1 MSRYSPSEQIS
12 QKLAQSQEDFLKKH
26 GILAHELLD
35 DNLSEEQIAGLNP
48 DLFALA
54 SVDESEA
61 ERTGYSNYSYWGSTV
76 RMFFKNKVAVF
87 NLIVMLVLVLFTFIQ
102 PHLPNQIDPN
112 LVNYYDSKAIWY
124 VVEADGSYTVDGMK
138 RTKGEYAQE
147 PKSGEILAYLNTPN
161 AWGIPVAIAY
171 NAEGEETQLAVSADP
186 ANPGWYYCLL
196 QKDAPYLA
204 ILSEDMTASTYYNA
218 VWLTVTGD
226 KNAVYSSGVK
236 QTKGELITDVPDGK
250 SLAYVSAPESWGVP
264 KLKAQASLNGSD
276 AEFVSL
282 KALEGEDGWFY
293 GFFPSEKNTLVLSS
307 EDASQKGMNRATVS
321 IGLPQEAKIVKGFI
335 ENKRPNSVY
344 WFGTNDIGQDLWAR
358 MWAGTRTSLFIGIVV
373 ALIEAVIGILAGLL
387 WGYVRK
393 LDFLFT
399 ELYNLIDNIPYT
411 IILMLAAYVM
421 RPGIKTIII
430 AMSLTR
436 WIGLARFIRNQV
448 LIIRDRDFNL
458 ASRCLGTPTS
468 RVITRN
474 LLPQMVSVVML
485 RMALAIPGAIGSEV
499 FLSYINLGLPI
510 SIPSLGNLV
519 NKGRTMM
526 MAPTLR
532 YQLFI
537 PAIILSIITICFYL
551 VGNAFSDAAD
561 PKNHV

>member
-1 MSRYSPSEQIS
+1 MSKFSPSE
-12 QKLAQSQEDFLKKH
+12 KLTKKIENSQEEFLKKH
-26 GILAHELLD
+26 GILAEELLD
-35 DNLSEEQIAGLNP
+35 DNLNEQQIAELDP
-48 DLFALA
+48 DLFGLA
-54 SVDESEA
+54 IVDESEA

-112 LVNYYDSKAIWY
+112 LVNYYDSKAVWY
-124 VVEADGSYTVDGMK
+124 VVDSDGSFTVDGMK
-138 RTKGEYAQE
+138 RTQGGYAAE
-147 PKSGEILAYLNTPN
+147 PGSGEILAYIQTP
-161 AWGIPVAIAY
+161 ADWGTPVAIAY
-171 NAEGEETQLAVSADP
+171 DEEGEETQLSVQADP
-186 ANPGWYYCLL
+186 ANSGWYWTML
-196 QKDAPYLA
+196 QKEAPYLA
-204 ILSEDMTASTYYNA
+204 ILSEDLTESTYYNA

-236 QTKGELITDVPDGK
+236 QTAGELITDVPDGK
-250 SLAYVSAPESWGVP
+250 SLAYVSAPSGWGVP
-264 KLKAQASLNGSD
+264 KLKAQGSLNGSD
-276 AEFVSL
+276 AETVSL
-282 KALEGEDGWFY
+282 KAVDGENGWFY
-293 GFFPSEKNTLVLSS
+293 GFFPTEKNTLILTS
-307 EDASQKGMNRATVS
+307 EDGSQKGMNRATVS

-335 ENKRPNSVY
+335 ENKPPNKVY

-373 ALIEAVIGILAGLL
+373 AVIEAIIGILAGLL

-399 ELYNLIDNIPYT
+399 EMYNLIDNIPST
-411 IILMLAAYVM
+411 IILLLAAYVM
-421 RPGIKTIII
+421 RPGIRTIII

-458 ASRCLGTPTS
+458 ASRCLGTPTR

-485 RMALAIPGAIGSEV
+485 RMALAIPDAIGSEV

-510 SIPSLGNLV
+510 SIPSLGNLI

-526 MAPTLR
+526 MAPSLR

>member
-1 MSRYSPSEQIS
+1 MSKFSPSE
-12 QKLAQSQEDFLKKH
+12 KLTKKIENSQEEFLKKH
-26 GILAHELLD
+26 GILAAELLD
-35 DNLSEEQIAGLNP
+35 DNLNEQQIASLDP
-48 DLFALA
+48 ALFDLAI
-54 SVDESEA
+54 VDESEA

-112 LVNYYDSKAIWY
+112 LVNYYDSKAVWY
-124 VVEADGSYTVDGMK
+124 
-138 RTKGEYAQE
+138 
-147 PKSGEILAYLNTPN
+147 
-161 AWGIPVAIAY
+161 PVAIAY
-171 NAEGEETQLAVSADP
+171 DEEGEETQLTVQADP
-186 ANPGWYYCLL
+186 ANSGWYWTLL
-196 QKDAPYLA
+196 KKDAPYLA
-204 ILSEDMTASTYYNA
+204 ILSEDLTASTYYNA

-226 KNAVYSSGVK
+226 KNAVNSSGVK
-236 QTKGELITDVPDGK
+236 QTAGELITDVPDGK
-250 SLAYVSAPESWGVP
+250 SLAYVSAPSGWGVP
-264 KLKAQASLNGSD
+264 KLKAQGSINGSD
-276 AEFVSL
+276 AEYVSL
-282 KALEGEDGWFY
+282 KAVDGEDGWFY
-293 GFFPSEKNTLVLSS
+293 GFFPTEKNTLILTS
-307 EDASQKGMNRATVS
+307 EDGSQKGMNRATVS

-335 ENKRPNSVY
+335 ENKPPNKVY

-373 ALIEAVIGILAGLL
+373 AVIEAIIGILAGLL

-399 ELYNLIDNIPYT
+399 EMYNLIDNIPST
-411 IILMLAAYVM
+411 IILLLAAYVM
-421 RPGIKTIII
+421 RPGIRTIII

-458 ASRCLGTPTS
+458 ASRCLGTPTR

-485 RMALAIPGAIGSEV
+485 RMALAIPDAIGSEV

-510 SIPSLGNLV
+510 SIPSLGNLI

-526 MAPTLR
+526 MAPSLR

>member
-1 MSRYSPSEQIS
+1 MV
-12 QKLAQSQEDFLKKH
+12 
-26 GILAHELLD
+26 ELQPAAD
-35 DNLSEEQIAGLNP
+35 D
-48 DLFALA
+48 
-54 SVDESEA
+54 
-61 ERTGYSNYSYWGSTV
+61 
-76 RMFFKNKVAVF
+76 
-87 NLIVMLVLVLFTFIQ
+87 
-102 PHLPNQIDPN
+102 
-112 LVNYYDSKAIWY
+112 
-124 VVEADGSYTVDGMK
+124 
-138 RTKGEYAQE
+138 
-147 PKSGEILAYLNTPN
+147 
-161 AWGIPVAIAY
+161 
-171 NAEGEETQLAVSADP
+171 
-186 ANPGWYYCLL
+186 PGWYY
-196 QKDAPYLA
+196 
-204 ILSEDMTASTYYNA
+204 
-218 VWLTVTGD
+218 
-226 KNAVYSSGVK
+226 
-236 QTKGELITDVPDGK
+236 
-250 SLAYVSAPESWGVP
+250 
-264 KLKAQASLNGSD
+264 
-276 AEFVSL
+276 
-282 KALEGEDGWFY
+282 
-293 GFFPSEKNTLVLSS
+293 GFFPTEKNTLIITN
-307 EDASQKGMNRATVS
+307 EDGTIKGMNRATAVT
-321 IGLPQEAKIVKGFI
+321 GLPQEVKPLTGFI
-335 ENKRPNSVY
+335 ENKQPNSIF
-344 WFGTNDIGQDLWAR
+344 WFGTNDIGQDLWSR
-358 MWAGTRTSLFIGIVV
+358 MWNGTRTSLFIGIVV
-373 ALIEAVIGILAGLL
+373 AAIEAVAGILAGLL

-399 ELYNLIDNIPYT
+399 EIYNLIDNIPST

-430 AMSLTR
+430 AMSITG

-458 ASRCLGTPTS
+458 ASRCLGTPTR

-499 FLSYINLGLPI
+499 FLSYIGLGLPI

>member
-1 MSRYSPSEQIS
+1 MSKYSPSERITK
-12 QKLAQSQEDFLKKH
+12 KLVDAQEEFLRKH
-26 GILAHELLD
+26 GILADTLME
-35 DNLSEEQIAGLNP
+35 DNLNEEQIAGLDK
-48 DLFALA
+48 DLFGLA
-54 SVDESEA
+54 IVDESEA

-102 PHLPNQIDPN
+102 PHLPNQFDPN
-112 LVNYYDSKAIWY
+112 LVNYYDSKAVWY
-124 VVEADGSYTVDGMK
+124 VVEDDGGYTMDGMK
-138 RTKGEYAQE
+138 RTMGDYAAE
-147 PKSGEILAYLNTPN
+147 PKADEILAYIQTP
-161 AWGIPVAIAY
+161 ASWGTPECFVY
-171 NAEGEETQLAVSADP
+171 DKDGKETQIQAAADP
-186 ANPGWYYCLL
+186 ANKGWYYCLL
-196 QKDAPYLA
+196 KKDAPNLA
-204 ILSEDMTASTYYNA
+204 IMSEDHTKSTFYDA

-226 KNAVYSSGVK
+226 KNIVNCSSVK
-236 QTKGELITDVPDGK
+236 LTKGELIENVPAGK
-250 SLAYVSAPESWGVP
+250 SLVYVNAPASWGTP
-264 KLKAQASLNGSD
+264 KVKVQGSMGSSS
-276 AEFVSL
+276 AEFIQV
-282 KALEGEDGWFY
+282 KPVDGEDGWYY
-293 GFFPSEKNTLVLSS
+293 GFFPTEKNTLILSS
-307 EDASQKGMNRATVS
+307 EDGSQKGMNRATAT
-321 IGLPQEAKIVKGFI
+321 IGLPEEAKIVKGFI
-335 ENKRPNSVY
+335 ENKQPNKVF
-344 WFGTNDIGQDLWAR
+344 WFGTNDIGQDLWSR
-358 MWAGTRTSLFIGIVV
+358 MWTGTRTSLFIGIVV
-373 ALIEAVIGILAGLL
+373 AAIEAVVGILAGLL

-399 ELYNLIDNIPYT
+399 EMYNLIDNIPST
-411 IILMLAAYVM
+411 IVLMLAAYVM

-430 AMSLTR
+430 AMSITR

-499 FLSYINLGLPI
+499 FLSYIGLGLPI

>member
-1 MSRYSPSEQIS
+1 MSKFSPKEKITA
-12 QKLAQSQEDFLKKH
+12 KLEASQEEFMRKH
-26 GILAHELLD
+26 GILLDELMD
-35 DNLSEEQIAGLNP
+35 DDLSSEQIAGLNAS
-48 DLFALA
+48 LFELA
-54 SVDESEA
+54 PVDETEA

-76 RMFFKNKVAVF
+76 RMFLKNKVAVF
-87 NLIVMLVLVLFTFIQ
+87 NLIVMLALVLFTVIQ
-102 PHLPNQIDPN
+102 PYLPNQFDPN
-112 LVNYYDSKAIWY
+112 IVNYYDSKAVWY
-124 VVEADGSYTVDGMK
+124 VVEDDGTYTVDGMK
-138 RTKGEYAQE
+138 RTKGDYAE
-147 PKSGEILAYLNTPN
+147 AIADGEILAYARTP
-161 AWGIPVAIAY
+161 ASWGTPVFTAY
-171 NAEGEETQLAVSADP
+171 DKDGAEYALEAKADP
-186 ANPGWYYCLL
+186 ANQGWYYCLVS
-196 QKDAPYLA
+196 KSAPYLA
-204 ILSEDMTASTYYNA
+204 IASEDGTASTFSDA
-218 VWLTVTGD
+218 VWLTVTGE
-226 KNAVYSSGVK
+226 KNAVYTSAVK
-236 QTKGELITDVPDGK
+236 QSEGDLHEAPDGQ
-250 SLAYVSAPESWGVP
+250 STVYVLAPESWGTPTV
-264 KLKAQASLNGSD
+264 KVQGAGGAST
-276 AEFVSL
+276 AEYIEMQP
-282 KALEGEDGWFY
+282 AEGGWYY
-293 GFFPSEKNTLVLSS
+293 GFFPSEKNTLILSS
-307 EDASQKGMNRATVS
+307 EDGSQKGMNRATAQ
-321 IGLPQEAKIVKGFI
+321 IGLPQEVKIVKGFI
-335 ENKRPNSVY
+335 ENKKPNSVY
-344 WFGTNDIGQDLWAR
+344 WFGTNDIGQDLWSR
-358 MWAGTRTSLFIGIVV
+358 MWSGTRTSLFIGVVV
-373 ALIEAVIGILAGLL
+373 AIIEAVVGILAGLL

-399 ELYNLIDNIPYT
+399 EIYNLIDNIPST

-421 RPGIKTIII
+421 RPGIKTIIF
-430 AMSLTR
+430 AMCLTG

-499 FLSYINLGLPI
+499 FLAYIGLGLPI
-510 SIPSLGNLV
+510 ATPSLGNLV

>member
-1 MSRYSPSEQIS
+1 MSKYSPSEKITKKLAIS
-12 QKLAQSQEDFLKKH
+12 QEEFLRKH
-26 GILAHELLD
+26 GILTDTLLE
-35 DNLSEEQIAGLNP
+35 DNLSEEQIAELDD
-48 DLFALA
+48 DLFDLA
-54 SVDESEA
+54 IVDESEA

-76 RMFFKNKVAVF
+76 RMFFKNRVAVF

-102 PHLPNQIDPN
+102 PHLPNQFDPN
-112 LVNYYDSKAIWY
+112 LVNYYDSKAVWY
-124 VVEADGSYTVDGMK
+124 VVEEDGAYTMDGMK
-138 RTKGEYAQE
+138 RTKGDYAVT
-147 PKSGEILAYLNTPN
+147 PKDDEILAYIQTP
-161 AWGIPVAIAY
+161 ASWGTPACFAY
-171 NAEGEETQLAVSADP
+171 DKDGKETQLQAEVDP
-186 ANPGWYYCLL
+186 ANKGWYYCLL
-196 QKDAPYLA
+196 KKDAPNLA
-204 ILSEDMTASTYYNA
+204 IMSEDHTQSTFYDA
-218 VWLTVTGD
+218 VWLTVTGE
-226 KNAVYSSGVK
+226 KNIVNCSSVK
-236 QTKGELITDVPDGK
+236 LTKGELIENVPTGK
-250 SLAYVSAPESWGVP
+250 SLVYVNAPASWGTP
-264 KLKAQASLNGSD
+264 KVKVQGATGASG
-276 AEFVSL
+276 AEFIQV
-282 KALEGEDGWFY
+282 KPAEDEDGWYY
-293 GFFPSEKNTLVLSS
+293 GFFPTEKSTLILSS
-307 EDASQKGMNRATVS
+307 EDGSQKGMNRATAT
-321 IGLPQEAKIVKGFI
+321 IGLPEEAKIVKGFI
-335 ENKRPNSVY
+335 ENKQPNGVF
-344 WFGTNDIGQDLWAR
+344 WFGTNDIGQDLWSR

-373 ALIEAVIGILAGLL
+373 AVIEAIIGILAGLL

-399 ELYNLIDNIPYT
+399 EMYNLIDNIPST
-411 IILMLAAYVM
+411 IILLLAAYVM

-430 AMSLTR
+430 AMSITR

-458 ASRCLGTPTS
+458 ASRCLGTPTR

-485 RMALAIPGAIGSEV
+485 RMALAIPEAIGSEV

-510 SIPSLGNLV
+510 SIPSLGNLI

-526 MAPTLR
+526 MAPSLR

>member
-1 MSRYSPSEQIS
+1 MSKYSPSERITK
-12 QKLAQSQEDFLKKH
+12 KLVDAQEEFLRKH
-26 GILAHELLD
+26 GILADTLME
-35 DNLSEEQIAGLNP
+35 DNLNEEQIAGLDK
-48 DLFALA
+48 DLFGLA
-54 SVDESEA
+54 IVDESEA

-102 PHLPNQIDPN
+102 PHLPNQFDPN
-112 LVNYYDSKAIWY
+112 LVNYYDSKAVWY
-124 VVEADGSYTVDGMK
+124 VVEDDGAYTMDGMK
-138 RTKGEYAQE
+138 RTQGGYAVT
-147 PKSGEILAYLNTPN
+147 PKDTEILAYIQTP
-161 AWGIPVAIAY
+161 ASWGTPECFVY
-171 NAEGEETQLAVSADP
+171 DRDGRETQVTATADP
-186 ANPGWYYCLL
+186 ANKGWYYCLL
-196 QKDAPYLA
+196 KKDAPNLA
-204 ILSEDMTASTYYNA
+204 IMSEDHTKSTFYDA

-226 KNAVYSSGVK
+226 KNIVNCSSVK
-236 QTKGELITDVPDGK
+236 LTKGELIENVPAGK
-250 SLAYVSAPESWGVP
+250 SLVYVNAPASWGTP
-264 KLKAQASLNGSD
+264 KVKVQGSMGSSS
-276 AEFVSL
+276 AEFIQV
-282 KALEGEDGWFY
+282 KPVDGEDGWYY
-293 GFFPSEKNTLVLSS
+293 GFFPTEKNTLILSS
-307 EDASQKGMNRATVS
+307 EDGSQKGMNRATAT
-321 IGLPQEAKIVKGFI
+321 IGLPEEAKIVKGFI
-335 ENKRPNSVY
+335 ENKQPNKVF
-344 WFGTNDIGQDLWAR
+344 WFGTNDIGQDLWSR
-358 MWAGTRTSLFIGIVV
+358 MWTGTRTSLFIGIVV
-373 ALIEAVIGILAGLL
+373 AAIEAVVGILAGLL

-399 ELYNLIDNIPYT
+399 EMYNLIDNIPST
-411 IILMLAAYVM
+411 IVLMLAAYVM

-430 AMSLTR
+430 AMSITR

-499 FLSYINLGLPI
+499 FLSYIGLGLPI

>member
-1 MSRYSPSEQIS
+1 MSKFSPSE
-12 QKLAQSQEDFLKKH
+12 KLTKKIENSQEEFLKKH
-26 GILAHELLD
+26 GILAAELLD
-35 DNLSEEQIAGLNP
+35 DNLNEQQIASLDP
-48 DLFALA
+48 ALFDLAI
-54 SVDESEA
+54 VDESEA

-112 LVNYYDSKAIWY
+112 LVNYYDSKAVWY
-124 VVEADGSYTVDGMK
+124 VVDSDGAFTVDGMK
-138 RTKGEYAQE
+138 RTQGDYVQV
-147 PKSGEILAYLNTPN
+147 PGSDEILAYIQAP
-161 AWGIPVAIAY
+161 ADWGTPVAIAY
-171 NAEGEETQLAVSADP
+171 DEEGEETQLTVQADP
-186 ANPGWYYCLL
+186 ANSGWYWTLL
-196 QKDAPYLA
+196 KKDAPYLA
-204 ILSEDMTASTYYNA
+204 ILSEDLTASTYYNA

-226 KNAVYSSGVK
+226 KNAVNSSGVK
-236 QTKGELITDVPDGK
+236 QTAGELITDVPDGK
-250 SLAYVSAPESWGVP
+250 SLAYVSAPSGWGVP
-264 KLKAQASLNGSD
+264 KLKAQGSINGSD
-276 AEFVSL
+276 AEYVSL
-282 KALEGEDGWFY
+282 KAVDGEDGWFY
-293 GFFPSEKNTLVLSS
+293 GFFPTEKNTLILTS
-307 EDASQKGMNRATVS
+307 EDGSQKGMNRATVS

-335 ENKRPNSVY
+335 ENKPPNKVY

-373 ALIEAVIGILAGLL
+373 AVIEAIIGILAGLL

-399 ELYNLIDNIPYT
+399 EMYNLIDNIPST
-411 IILMLAAYVM
+411 IILLLAAYVM
-421 RPGIKTIII
+421 RPGIRTIII

-458 ASRCLGTPTS
+458 ASRCLGTPTR

-485 RMALAIPGAIGSEV
+485 RMALAIPDAIGSEV

-510 SIPSLGNLV
+510 SIPSLGNLI

-526 MAPTLR
+526 MAPSLR

>member
-1 MSRYSPSEQIS
+1 MSRYSPKEKITG
-12 QKLAQSQEDFLKKH
+12 KLVSAQEEFLRKH
-26 GILAHELLD
+26 GILTDELLD
-35 DNLSEEQIAGLNP
+35 DNLNEEQIAGLDS
-48 DLFALA
+48 DLFGLA
-54 SVDESEA
+54 IVDESEA

-87 NLIVMLVLVLFTFIQ
+87 NLIVMLALVLFTFIQ
-102 PHLPNQIDPN
+102 PHLPNQFDPN
-112 LVNYYDSKAIWY
+112 LVNYYDSKAVWY
-124 VVEADGSYTVDGMK
+124 QVDDDGSYTMDGMK
-138 RTKGEYAQE
+138 RTKGDYAVE
-147 PKSGEILAYLNTPN
+147 PKADEILAYIQVPGS
-161 AWGIPVAIAY
+161 WGVPDCFAY
-171 NAEGEETQLAVSADP
+171 DADGKETQLTAAPDP
-186 ANPGWYYCLL
+186 ANKGWYYCLL
-196 QKDAPYLA
+196 KKDAPYLA
-204 ILSEDMTASTYYNA
+204 IMSEDHTKSTFYDA
-218 VWLTVTGD
+218 VWLTVAGD
-226 KNAVYSSGVK
+226 KNAVYCSSVK
-236 QTKGELITDVPDGK
+236 QTKGELIENVPAGK
-250 SLAYVSAPESWGVP
+250 SLVYVCPPAGWGTPQV
-264 KLKAQASLNGSD
+264 KVQGAQGASS
-276 AEFVSL
+276 AEFIKV
-282 KALEGEDGWFY
+282 KPLEGEDGWYY
-293 GFFPSEKNTLVLSS
+293 GFFPTEKNTLILTS
-307 EDASQKGMNRATVS
+307 EDGSQKGMNRATAT
-321 IGLPQEAKIVKGFI
+321 IGLPEEAKIVKGFI
-335 ENKRPNSVY
+335 ENKQPNSLF
-344 WFGTNDIGQDLWAR
+344 WFGTNDIGQDLWSR
-358 MWAGTRTSLFIGIVV
+358 MWSGTRTSLFIGIVV
-373 ALIEAVIGILAGLL
+373 AAIEAVVGILAGLL

-399 ELYNLIDNIPYT
+399 ELYNLIDNIPST

-430 AMSLTR
+430 AMSITG

-458 ASRCLGTPTS
+458 ASRCLGTPTR

-499 FLSYINLGLPI
+499 FLAYIGLGLPI
-510 SIPSLGNLV
+510 ATPSLGNLV

>member
-1 MSRYSPSEQIS
+1 MDS
-12 QKLAQSQEDFLKKH
+12 
-26 GILAHELLD
+26 
-35 DNLSEEQIAGLNP
+35 AG
-48 DLFALA
+48 
-54 SVDESEA
+54 
-61 ERTGYSNYSYWGSTV
+61 
-76 RMFFKNKVAVF
+76 
-87 NLIVMLVLVLFTFIQ
+87 
-102 PHLPNQIDPN
+102 
-112 LVNYYDSKAIWY
+112 
-124 VVEADGSYTVDGMK
+124 
-138 RTKGEYAQE
+138 
-147 PKSGEILAYLNTPN
+147 
-161 AWGIPVAIAY
+161 
-171 NAEGEETQLAVSADP
+171 
-186 ANPGWYYCLL
+186 
-196 QKDAPYLA
+196 
-204 ILSEDMTASTYYNA
+204 
-218 VWLTVTGD
+218 
-226 KNAVYSSGVK
+226 
-236 QTKGELITDVPDGK
+236 
-250 SLAYVSAPESWGVP
+250 
-264 KLKAQASLNGSD
+264 

-282 KALEGEDGWFY
+282 KPVEYENGWFY
-293 GFFPSEKNTLVLSS
+293 GFFPTEKNTLILSS
-307 EDASQKGMNRATVS
+307 EDGSQKGMNRVTAI
-321 IGLPQEAKIVKGFI
+321 IGLPEEAKIVKGFI
-335 ENKRPNSVY
+335 ENKQPNSVF
-344 WFGTNDIGQDLWAR
+344 WFGTNDIGQDLWSR
-358 MWAGTRTSLFIGIVV
+358 MWTGTRTSLFIGIVV
-373 ALIEAVIGILAGLL
+373 AAIEAVVGILAGLL

-399 ELYNLIDNIPYT
+399 EMYNLIDNIPST
-411 IILMLAAYVM
+411 IVLMLAAYVM
-421 RPGIKTIII
+421 RPGIRTIII
-430 AMSLTR
+430 AMSITR

-526 MAPTLR
+526 MAPSLR